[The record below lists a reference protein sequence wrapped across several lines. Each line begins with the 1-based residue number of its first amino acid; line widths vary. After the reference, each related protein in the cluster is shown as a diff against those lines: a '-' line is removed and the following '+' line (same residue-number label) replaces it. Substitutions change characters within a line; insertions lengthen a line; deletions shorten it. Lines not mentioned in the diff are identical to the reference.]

1 MLPYTKNTRVDK
13 SRTAQPTT
21 YNHDDVHFRRRYSP
35 KPAPHYIGV
44 TAPHQ
49 YRCIRPK
56 CPAMPPFVRAAGRC
70 LASVKNPWTR
80 NIDIAGAAIGSWPHT
95 RTSPSSSR
103 NNPRPRSFSCPSTAI
118 IHQTTARFE
127 PRRGAAIAA
136 AFAAITTSLNFQN
149 NSANFDNSAQC
160 MPRINKEK
168 GKKHHKK
175 NGGNVK
181 TIRASVAERRGA

>member
-1 MLPYTKNTRVDK
+1 MR
-13 SRTAQPTT
+13 
-21 YNHDDVHFRRRYSP
+21 
-35 KPAPHYIGV
+35 
-44 TAPHQ
+44 
-49 YRCIRPK
+49 
-56 CPAMPPFVRAAGRC
+56 PFVRAAGRC

-136 AFAAITTSLNFQN
+136 AFAAITTSSTSKITPHSACPASIKKKGKKTQEKWRQCQN
-149 NSANFDNSAQC
+149 NSGERGGKEGSIEGGRVSAGEESEEAIRQENVEVEATA
-160 MPRINKEK
+160 RGRTWTEATETT
-168 GKKHHKK
+168 HKRSQDRQPAAWAAAIVI
-175 NGGNVK
+175 GGGD
-181 TIRASVAERRGA
+181 A